1 MLRIVTGTFVFC
13 SGFAVMVLET
23 IGTLFLAREFGG
35 SFYVWVSQIGVVL
48 AALACG
54 YAVGGVVADRF
65 RRAAVLA
72 LPLAAAGLF
81 TMFIPQIT
89 GPLLEQ
95 IVMRHPAGQDVPM
108 FWIKLDPALGSA
120 VVFFLPCFVL
130 SLLPPYMVRIAARRL
145 ESVGSVSGFI
155 YALSTVGSIAGVFVS
170 GYIFI
175 DYLTV
180 PRIFQATGVLT
191 LLLAAATPGLDAWLG
206 AKSDSL
212 PAEIKPALKK

>member
-13 SGFAVMVLET
+13 SGFAVMVLEI
-23 IGTLFLAREFGG
+23 IGTLFLAKEFGG

-54 YAVGGVVADRF
+54 YAVGGAIADRF

-89 GPLLEQ
+89 EPLLEK
-95 IVMRHPAGQDVPM
+95 IVMRHPAGQDIPM
-108 FWIKLDPALGSA
+108 LWMKLDPALGSA

-130 SLLPPYMVRIAARRL
+130 SLLPPYMVRLAARRL
-145 ESVGSVSGFI
+145 ESVGSVSGYI
-155 YALSTVGSIAGVFVS
+155 YAMSTVGSIAGVFVS

-180 PRIFQATGVLT
+180 TQIFRATGILT
-191 LLLAAATPGLDAWLG
+191 LVLAASSLGLDAWVG
-206 AKSDSL
+206 AQAGSS
-212 PAEIKPALKK
+212 PAEIKPTLKR